1 MSATEGQ
8 AILKEVASVT
18 PKDHSLLLSPLGGTK
33 LQEQKLPSGCSW
45 AIMESKKK
53 SKKSTAQSTSV
64 MRYIKEKHAN
74 QVQRKCLGEGTSG
87 PGPTKPSPEGEAVRE
102 F

>member
-53 SKKSTAQSTSV
+53 KQEIYSSEHVSDEMHK
-64 MRYIKEKHAN
+64 
-74 QVQRKCLGEGTSG
+74 GETCK
-87 PGPTKPSPEGEAVRE
+87 PGPKKMLR
-102 F
+102 